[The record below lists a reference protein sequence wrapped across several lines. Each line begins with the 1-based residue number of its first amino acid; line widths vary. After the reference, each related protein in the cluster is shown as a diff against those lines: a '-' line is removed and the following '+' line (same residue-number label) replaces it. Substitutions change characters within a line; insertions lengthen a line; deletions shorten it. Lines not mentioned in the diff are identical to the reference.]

1 MSKLIPGW
9 RRMFALA
16 IALSVAV
23 TSGAALAAKPV
34 RGDSLSGHD
43 RQLLRDARAEG
54 KSTVTLLIASKPGA
68 NRTVATAVAALGGVT
83 RYREDSLDYLRAIVP
98 VNSVDAV
105 AKLPGVEA
113 VSLDEIIPLIIPKP
127 EPAADP
133 VNVDPPGPL
142 TPTQNAYM
150 PTRDVGSPQ
159 FVAAH
164 PTWDGRGVV
173 VGIVDSGVTLDHT
186 SLATTSTGARKI
198 IDWVTFTDPLTDPD
212 PTWVDMKDQV
222 TAVGGTLTYKGVV
235 YTAPANG
242 TYRIGLFNERDPR
255 LGGELGNDVN
265 RDGNPA
271 GSSGIFAVLW
281 NTNTNK
287 VWVDANQNRSFADE
301 LAMTDY
307 RINYDIGYFGTDNPA
322 TAIAERMSFV
332 VQTNGP
338 DKFVNIGIVS
348 GLHGSH
354 VAGIVAAGP
363 LFGGSAT
370 GAAPGAQIVSVR
382 ACLFVTGCTTHG
394 MVEGMIYATKQR
406 NVDLINMSIGGLPA
420 LNDGNNARAIL
431 YNRLVAQTK
440 AQMFFSAGNDG
451 PGINTVGDPGVA
463 TDVVAL
469 GAYVHKDTWLNNYG
483 AVADKTD
490 GLFPFS
496 SRGPRED
503 GGFKPQIVAP
513 GAAVSTTPM
522 WQPGQPVAGTYN
534 LPPGYAMIQGTSMAS
549 PQAAGAAALLVSAA
563 KQVGVQYKPDQLRQA
578 IRSSARYLP
587 AYGAHEQGSGLMDV
601 GAAWTLL
608 STNIKT
614 TDISSSASVRTVISQ
629 FLATP
634 NVGVGIYDREGTLV
648 GSDTTRT
655 VTLTRTSGA
664 GGKPVTYNLSWV
676 GNDGT
681 FSSQN
686 SVALPLNTPVAVDV
700 QVNPTSAG
708 VHSAILN
715 VDDPTTTGIDYQVM
729 NTVVAVD
736 NFAAPNY
743 SITYGGSADR
753 PDKATFFFRVPE
765 GTPAF
770 KLDETTLNGG
780 RVRLLRFH
788 PYGVGLDNATA
799 GYQTGGVQTRTTA
812 QPLGGV
818 WEATVDTSRTSPV
831 SPSTF
836 SLVGSILGAT
846 VSPNPDTIASATV
859 GVPVARS
866 YTITNLFG
874 AFTGRAVGTSLGS
887 AFVAMPSITTGVDQL
902 YNVTVSAGSTSL
914 RAVIGSPSDLASDL
928 DLFVYNCTTGSCVLA
943 GQSAGGS
950 AEEAVTIPN
959 PAAGLWI
966 VVVNG
971 FDVPSGT
978 TTYHYLDV
986 FANPAFGSVGITDA
1000 NALRPAA
1007 SSWVVPGSVTANAA
1021 PSAGRVLRGTVEVR
1035 TDTNTLVGSGEVF
1048 VQSVTP

>member
-1 MSKLIPGW
+1 MSNLFPGW

-23 TSGAALAAKPV
+23 TSGAALAVKPV
-34 RGDSLSGHD
+34 RGDALSGHD

-54 KSTVTLLIASKPGA
+54 KLTVSLLIASKPGA
-68 NRTVATAVAALGGVT
+68 NRTVAAAVAALGGVT

-113 VSLDEIIPLIIPKP
+113 VSLDEIIPLIVPKP
-127 EPAADP
+127 EPVADP

-173 VGIVDSGVTLDHT
+173 VGIVDTGVTLDHP

-198 IDWVTFTDPLTDPD
+198 IDWVTFTDPLADPD

-222 TAVGGTLTYKGVV
+222 TAVGGTFTYMGVV

-242 TYRIGLFNERDPR
+242 TYRIGLFDERDPR

-281 NTNTNK
+281 NTTTNK
-287 VWVDANQNRSFADE
+287 VWVDTNQNRSFADE
-301 LAMTDY
+301 AAMTDY
-307 RINYDIGYFGTDNPA
+307 RVNFDIGYFGTDKPS
-322 TAIAERMSFV
+322 TPIAERMPFV

-363 LFGGSAT
+363 LFGSSAT

-382 ACLFVTGCTTHG
+382 ACLFVAGCTTHG

-431 YNRLVAQTK
+431 YNRLIAQTK

-513 GAAVSTTPM
+513 GAAVSTIPM

-534 LPPGYAMIQGTSMAS
+534 LPPGYAMVQGTSMAS

-563 KQVGVQYKPDQLRQA
+563 KQVGAQYKPDQLRQA
-578 IRSSARYLP
+578 IRSSARYLS

-614 TDISSSASVRTVISQ
+614 TEISSSASVRTVISQ

-648 GSDTTRT
+648 GSDTSRT
-655 VTLTRTSGA
+655 VTLTRMSGA

-681 FSSQN
+681 FSLKKD
-686 SVALPLNTPVAVDV
+686 SVALPLNVPVTVNV
-700 QVNPTSAG
+700 QVNPTAPG

-715 VDDPTTTGIDYQVM
+715 VDDPTTTGIDYQVL

-736 NFAAPNY
+736 HFAAPNY

-788 PYGVGLDNATA
+788 PYGVPLDNASA
-799 GYQTGGVQTRTTA
+799 GYQTGGAQTRTTA

-818 WEATVDTSRTSPV
+818 WEATVDTSRTSAV
-831 SPSTF
+831 SPSIF
-836 SLVGSILGAT
+836 SLVGSILGAI
-846 VSPNPDTIASATV
+846 VSPNPDIIASATV

-866 YTITNLFG
+866 YTITNLYG
-874 AFTGRAVGTSLGS
+874 AFTGRAVGSSLGS
-887 AFVAMPSITTGVDQL
+887 ASVATPSITTGADQF
-902 YNVTVSAGSTSL
+902 YDVTVTAGSTSL
-914 RAVIGSPSDLASDL
+914 RAVIGSPSDLAADL
-928 DLFVYNCTTGSCVLA
+928 DLFV
-943 GQSAGGS
+943 
-950 AEEAVTIPN
+950 
-959 PAAGLWI
+959 
-966 VVVNG
+966 
-971 FDVPSGT
+971 
-978 TTYHYLDV
+978 
-986 FANPAFGSVGITDA
+986 
-1000 NALRPAA
+1000 
-1007 SSWVVPGSVTANAA
+1007 
-1021 PSAGRVLRGTVEVR
+1021 
-1035 TDTNTLVGSGEVF
+1035 
-1048 VQSVTP
+1048 

>member
-1 MSKLIPGW
+1 M
-9 RRMFALA
+9 
-16 IALSVAV
+16 
-23 TSGAALAAKPV
+23 
-34 RGDSLSGHD
+34 
-43 RQLLRDARAEG
+43 
-54 KSTVTLLIASKPGA
+54 
-68 NRTVATAVAALGGVT
+68 
-83 RYREDSLDYLRAIVP
+83 
-98 VNSVDAV
+98 
-105 AKLPGVEA
+105 
-113 VSLDEIIPLIIPKP
+113 
-127 EPAADP
+127 
-133 VNVDPPGPL
+133 
-142 TPTQNAYM
+142 
-150 PTRDVGSPQ
+150 
-159 FVAAH
+159 
-164 PTWDGRGVV
+164 
-173 VGIVDSGVTLDHT
+173 
-186 SLATTSTGARKI
+186 
-198 IDWVTFTDPLTDPD
+198 
-212 PTWVDMKDQV
+212 
-222 TAVGGTLTYKGVV
+222 
-235 YTAPANG
+235 
-242 TYRIGLFNERDPR
+242 
-255 LGGELGNDVN
+255 
-265 RDGNPA
+265 
-271 GSSGIFAVLW
+271 
-281 NTNTNK
+281 
-287 VWVDANQNRSFADE
+287 
-301 LAMTDY
+301 
-307 RINYDIGYFGTDNPA
+307 
-322 TAIAERMSFV
+322 
-332 VQTNGP
+332 
-338 DKFVNIGIVS
+338 
-348 GLHGSH
+348 
-354 VAGIVAAGP
+354 
-363 LFGGSAT
+363 
-370 GAAPGAQIVSVR
+370 
-382 ACLFVTGCTTHG
+382 
-394 MVEGMIYATKQR
+394 
-406 NVDLINMSIGGLPA
+406 
-420 LNDGNNARAIL
+420 
-431 YNRLVAQTK
+431 
-440 AQMFFSAGNDG
+440 
-451 PGINTVGDPGVA
+451 
-463 TDVVAL
+463 
-469 GAYVHKDTWLNNYG
+469 
-483 AVADKTD
+483 
-490 GLFPFS
+490 FPFS

-522 WQPGQPVAGTYN
+522 WQLGQPVAGTYN

-943 GQSAGGS
+943 GQSAGRQRRGGGDHS
-950 AEEAVTIPN
+950 QPRGGA
-959 PAAGLWI
+959 
-966 VVVNG
+966 
-971 FDVPSGT
+971 
-978 TTYHYLDV
+978 LDCRGQRLRR
-986 FANPAFGSVGITDA
+986 PVGHDHVS
-1000 NALRPAA
+1000 L
-1007 SSWVVPGSVTANAA
+1007 S
-1021 PSAGRVLRGTVEVR
+1021 
-1035 TDTNTLVGSGEVF
+1035 
-1048 VQSVTP
+1048 